1 MGMGTAMG
9 TAALAALP
17 HANTLSGL
25 VRVASTF
32 AVLCA
37 LRAGMAGIADPKK
50 GALKEGR

>member
-1 MGMGTAMG
+1 MG

-17 HANTLSGL
+17 HANALSGL

-37 LRAGMAGIADPKK
+37 LRAGMAGITTPKK
-50 GALKEGR
+50 DAPKDGH